1 MHTHVSLFL
10 FFLFRIRRAGY
21 PIRHTFEVFVERY
34 RVLIPGLTLAEVKDF
49 KYTSKMICNRVM
61 EGHDWQVGYTKV
73 FLKVC
78 TCALAILAS
87 VFANAKN
94 GDVYV
99 ICRNGTGLT

>member
-1 MHTHVSLFL
+1 MHTRVSLFL
-10 FFLFRIRRAGY
+10 FLFFFLFRIRRAGY
-21 PIRHTFEVFVERY
+21 PIRHTFEEFVERY

-78 TCALAILAS
+78 VHFNT
-87 VFANAKN
+87 KN

-99 ICRNGTGLT
+99 ICRNGTGLAKFNVL